1 MSTAAELREAEMQ
14 KDIAYRRFEHF
25 IRRWAPKN
33 AEDRQFE
40 ADLFVLISAVYAEA
54 DKPYRRMIEASLYG
68 NFVVG
73 FKKKTDADPDQ
84 S

>member
-14 KDIAYRRFEHF
+14 KDSVRRQFEHF

-40 ADLFVLISAVYAEA
+40 ADLFALVSAIHTEA
-54 DKPYRRMIEASLYG
+54 DKPYRRMIEASLLG
-68 NFVVG
+68 NFVYG
-73 FKKKTDADPDQ
+73 LKKKTDAGPDQ